1 MTRRTLPN
9 RRAHEV
15 VTVEH
20 DGQRY
25 VVGVGRFDDGRPA
38 EIFITSTKVG
48 TVADVNARDGALCVS
63 LLLQNGVAVDD
74 IAHSLSPVG
83 LLGQV
88 TRLIAARVSE
98 PAGSEA

>member
-1 MTRRTLPN
+1 MTRRALPN

-25 VVGVGRFDDGRPA
+25 LVGVGRFDDGRPA

-48 TVADVNARDGALCVS
+48 TASDVNARDGGLCIS
-63 LLLQNGVAVDD
+63 LLLQCGFPAED
-74 IAHSLSPVG
+74 IAHNLSPAG

-88 TRLIAARVSE
+88 ARLIAAPVSG
-98 PAGSEA
+98 PAGSKA